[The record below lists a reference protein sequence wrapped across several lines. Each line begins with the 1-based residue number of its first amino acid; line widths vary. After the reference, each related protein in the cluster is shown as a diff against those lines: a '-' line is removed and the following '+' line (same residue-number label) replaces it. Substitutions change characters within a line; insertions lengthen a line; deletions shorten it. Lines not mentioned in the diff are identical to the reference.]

1 MQLVILPL
9 QNSSFNHYH
18 KYKNF
23 NFDLRLSMQLD
34 KILIAIPT
42 YNEKLNIASLSVEL
56 LSLYNDIDIIVIDD
70 NSP

>member
-1 MQLVILPL
+1 
-9 QNSSFNHYH
+9 
-18 KYKNF
+18 
-23 NFDLRLSMQLD
+23 MQLD